1 MRIGNFHYFN
11 FRDLP
16 PVQPTMW
23 MYWYWLVSGNEK
35 QAIRVFQI
43 DRQSAASITRQLVA
57 PGRGQKAINWQM
69 YFYPPDLRIT
79 YKRPGLGDV
88 KTCNSVDLLF
98 TQTSFEASNHLE

>member
-43 DRQSAASITRQLVA
+43 DRQLGRFDYPSTR
-57 PGRGQKAINWQM
+57 GTWQGANVK
-69 YFYPPDLRIT
+69 YRPDFRQ
-79 YKRPGLGDV
+79 P
-88 KTCNSVDLLF
+88 
-98 TQTSFEASNHLE
+98 